1 MKAIILSSILFLAFS
16 VSLFA
21 DETDEGNF
29 SSNTY
34 DKAGLPDL
42 LPLVGKALPGRCL
55 MASSS
60 NKKTASV
67 LMVSFEEEGFE
78 VAPFDAEKKREDF
91 FDKMTYEDV
100 LKEFPLIKKMFLEV
114 KETADGGRIDKEIN
128 AGAYRGELRESAR
141 YIIMQVFIND
151 KLYKFC
157 NYSKASN

>member
-1 MKAIILSSILFLAFS
+1 MKAILFLVLFLSCAGN
-16 VSLFA
+16 LFA
-21 DETDEGNF
+21 EDFGDGNF
-29 SSNTY
+29 SNNTFE
-34 DKAGLPDL
+34 KASIPDF

-78 VAPFDAEKKREDF
+78 VAPFDAEKKREDI

-114 KETADGGRIDKEIN
+114 KETAEGGRIDKDIN
-128 AGAYRGELRESAR
+128 LGAYRGELRESNR
-141 YIIMQVFIND
+141 YIIMRVFIND

-157 NYSKASN
+157 NYSKIID